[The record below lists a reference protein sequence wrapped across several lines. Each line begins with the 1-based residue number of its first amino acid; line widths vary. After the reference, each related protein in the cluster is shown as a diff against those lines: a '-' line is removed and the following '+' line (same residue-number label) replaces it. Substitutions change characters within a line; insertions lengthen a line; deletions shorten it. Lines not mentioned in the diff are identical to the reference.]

1 VQYICIPGVDV
12 VWTVRIY
19 RILGK
24 LAASAFRVGDYSS
37 APKLE
42 TERLPLKMGTTK
54 VTFQKAV
61 FFIANGIRISNF
73 TTQKLNTEF

>member
-1 VQYICIPGVDV
+1 
-12 VWTVRIY
+12 VWTSRIY

-24 LAASAFRVGDYSS
+24 LAASVFRVGDCCR

-42 TERLPLKMGTTK
+42 TERLPLKMETTK

-61 FFIANGIRISNF
+61 FFIANDIRIS
-73 TTQKLNTEF
+73 KLYNTETQYRILTLQVFQ